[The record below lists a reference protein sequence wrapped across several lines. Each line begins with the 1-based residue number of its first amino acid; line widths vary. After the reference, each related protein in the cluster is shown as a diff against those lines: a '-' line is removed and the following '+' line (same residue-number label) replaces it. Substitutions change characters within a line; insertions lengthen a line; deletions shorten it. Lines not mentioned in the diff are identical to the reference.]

1 MVGNDYDKNENYKV
15 DDGKD
20 DVEIVDDD
28 DNDVKNWRKKKSVM
42 TI

>member
-28 DNDVKNWRKKKSVM
+28 DNDVKN
-42 TI
+42 